1 MLRAAVLLALLGTA
15 ARAGLPPSELLIPP
29 PVVGAPDPL
38 CGAHEGASPC
48 ITPAASNWAN
58 SSSPSSSAPSTE
70 PSGAGP
76 RRLQLGGNAEQV
88 SRIALLGLLANVT
101 DRHGVLAGWTDNL
114 ALPVSLSRYLTR
126 PLTEPS
132 AALELTRN
140 GVA

>member
-1 MLRAAVLLALLGTA
+1 MLRAAVLLALVGTA
-15 ARAGLPPSELLIPP
+15 ARAGLPPSDLLIPP

-38 CGAHEGASPC
+38 CGAHAGASPC

-58 SSSPSSSAPSTE
+58 SSDGAGVMTE

-88 SRIALLGLLANVT
+88 SRIALLGLLTNVT

-126 PLTEPS
+126 PLTEPE
-132 AALELTRN
+132 ARLRR
-140 GVA
+140 

>member
-1 MLRAAVLLALLGTA
+1 MLRAAVLLALVGTA
-15 ARAGLPPSELLIPP
+15 ARAGLPPSDLLIPP
-29 PVVGAPDPL
+29 PVVGAPDAL
-38 CGAHEGASPC
+38 CGTHAGASPC

-58 SSSPSSSAPSTE
+58 STRAERRRAE
-70 PSGAGP
+70 PGGVVGP

>member
-1 MLRAAVLLALLGTA
+1 MLRAAVLLALVGTA
-15 ARAGLPPSELLIPP
+15 ARAGLPPSDLLIPP

-58 SSSPSSSAPSTE
+58 STRSSPSPPTN

-88 SRIALLGLLANVT
+88 SRIALLGLLVNVT
-101 DRHGVLAGWTDNL
+101 DRHGVLSGWTDNL
-114 ALPVSLSRYLTR
+114 ALPVSLSRT
-126 PLTEPS
+126 
-132 AALELTRN
+132 
-140 GVA
+140 

>member
-29 PVVGAPDPL
+29 PVVGAPDAL
-38 CGAHEGASPC
+38 CGTHAGASPC

-58 SSSPSSSAPSTE
+58 SSSSE

>member
-1 MLRAAVLLALLGTA
+1 MLRAAVLLALVGTA
-15 ARAGLPPSELLIPP
+15 ARAGLPPSDLLIPP
-29 PVVGAPDPL
+29 PVVGAPDAL
-38 CGAHEGASPC
+38 CGTHAGASPC

-58 SSSPSSSAPSTE
+58 ST
-70 PSGAGP
+70 GP

-101 DRHGVLAGWTDNL
+101 DRYGVLAGWTDNL